1 MGRLACDPDY
11 SVPGTRRFMGPIN
24 CKPVETIVAAL
35 HDLETGRRIWSVRAT
50 VHRPSPVPTP
60 AISDD
65 ERYALVGL
73 PSDQARLL
81 VALIS
86 MNDGRIVQTLPV
98 PRDNLDSMGFAH
110 GGRTVWIH
118 ANGLT
123 AFYNVRA
130 DGQ

>member
-1 MGRLACDPDY
+1 
-11 SVPGTRRFMGPIN
+11 
-24 CKPVETIVAAL
+24 
-35 HDLETGRRIWSVRAT
+35 
-50 VHRPSPVPTP
+50 
-60 AISDD
+60 
-65 ERYALVGL
+65 L